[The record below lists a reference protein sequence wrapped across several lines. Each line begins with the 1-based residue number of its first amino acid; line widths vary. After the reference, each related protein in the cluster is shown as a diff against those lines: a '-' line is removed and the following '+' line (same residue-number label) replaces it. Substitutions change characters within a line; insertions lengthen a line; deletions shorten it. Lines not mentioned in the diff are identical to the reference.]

1 MTEKKEFNLEELL
14 KKSPTEITHEEMLFV
29 LENMN
34 LEAITSAAMERQNLI
49 TKKSEE
55 DQYIF
60 IYYC

>member
-55 DQYIF
+55 D
-60 IYYC
+60 